1 MTTILITGASG
12 QLGMSL
18 KRIFNSKYEIISTTG
33 NNNPTGSSMHLDV
46 TNPMLF
52 KEVMETTNPDL
63 VINLAALTNVDL
75 CEKNPELAYS
85 INIGGMDNLVNAF
98 KGPIIHVST
107 DYVFDGEDG
116 PYKEEDTTNPLN
128 VYGLSKLE
136 SEKLLLDHSENSLVI
151 RSNVLYDYSSKSKAS
166 FLNWVVDSL
175 TQEKEINVVEDQWNN
190 PTWTGSLAVVID
202 RAIDTQLTGLVHWG
216 DGDLVSRF
224 DFANKIADV
233 FNLKKSLIKPILTS
247 ELNQTAKRPL
257 KSGLKSDYA
266 QNILNL
272 EPPTIKECLE
282 TIVEQK

>member
-46 TNPMLF
+46 NNPMLF

-151 RSNVLYDYSSKSKAS
+151 RSNGIYDYSSKSEAS
-166 FLNWVVDSL
+166 FLNWVVGSL

>member
-52 KEVMETTNPDL
+52 KEVIETTNPDL

-151 RSNVLYDYSSKSKAS
+151 RSNVLYDYSSKSEAS

>member
-151 RSNVLYDYSSKSKAS
+151 RSNVIYDYSSKSEAS

-282 TIVEQK
+282 TIVEQR

>member
-18 KRIFNSKYEIISTTG
+18 KKIFNSKYEIISTTRDNTSG
-33 NNNPTGSSMHLDV
+33 GSSIYLDV

-52 KEVMETTNPDL
+52 KEVVEMTNPDL
-63 VINLAALTNVDL
+63 VVNLAAMTSVDL
-75 CEKNPELAYS
+75 CEKNPELAYA
-85 INIGGMDNLVNAF
+85 INIGGVDNLVNAF
-98 KGPIIHVST
+98 RGPIIHVST
-107 DYVFDGEDG
+107 DYVFDGESG

-136 SEKLLLDHSENSLVI
+136 SEKLLLDQSEDSLVI
-151 RSNVLYDYSSKSKAS
+151 RSNVLYDYSSNSEAS

-175 TQEKEINVVEDQWNN
+175 TQEKEISVVEDQWNN

-202 RAIDTQLTGLVHWG
+202 RAIDTQVTGLVHWG

-257 KSGLKSDYA
+257 KSGLTSDYA

-282 TIVEQK
+282 SIVEQK

>member
-136 SEKLLLDHSENSLVI
+136 SEKLLLDHTENSLVI
-151 RSNVLYDYSSKSKAS
+151 RSNVLYDYSSKSEAS
-166 FLNWVVDSL
+166 FLNWVVGSL

>member
-46 TNPMLF
+46 TNPLLF

-151 RSNVLYDYSSKSKAS
+151 RSNVLYDYSSKSEAS

>member
-151 RSNVLYDYSSKSKAS
+151 RSNVIYDYSSKSEAS

>member
-151 RSNVLYDYSSKSKAS
+151 RSNVLYDYSSKSEAS

-175 TQEKEINVVEDQWNN
+175 TQEKEINIVEDQWNN

-202 RAIDTQLTGLVHWG
+202 RSINTQLTGLVHWG

>member
-1 MTTILITGASG
+1 M
-12 QLGMSL
+12 
-18 KRIFNSKYEIISTTG
+18 
-33 NNNPTGSSMHLDV
+33 
-46 TNPMLF
+46 
-52 KEVMETTNPDL
+52 
-63 VINLAALTNVDL
+63 
-75 CEKNPELAYS
+75 
-85 INIGGMDNLVNAF
+85 
-98 KGPIIHVST
+98 
-107 DYVFDGEDG
+107 
-116 PYKEEDTTNPLN
+116 
-128 VYGLSKLE
+128 YGLSKLK
-136 SEKLLLDHSENSLVI
+136 SEQLLLDHSEDSLVI
-151 RSNVLYDYSSKSKAS
+151 RSNVLYDYSSKPEAS

-175 TQEKEINVVEDQWNN
+175 TQEEEISVVEDQWNN

-202 RAIDTQLTGLVHWG
+202 RAIDTQITGLVHWG

-257 KSGLKSDYA
+257 KSGLASDYA

>member
-1 MTTILITGASG
+1 MTVILITGASG

-18 KRIFNSKYEIISTTG
+18 KRIFNSKYEIISTTR
-33 NNNPTGSSMHLDV
+33 NNNPAGSSMYLDV

-52 KEVMETTNPDL
+52 KEVIETTNPDL
-63 VINLAALTNVDL
+63 VINLAALTNVDH

-151 RSNVLYDYSSKSKAS
+151 RSNVLYDYSSKSEAS

-202 RAIDTQLTGLVHWG
+202 RSIDTQLTGLVHWG

>member
-1 MTTILITGASG
+1 MTTVLITGASG

-18 KRIFNSKYEIISTTG
+18 KKIFNSKYEIISTTG
-33 NNNPTGSSMHLDV
+33 NNISGVSSIYLDV
-46 TNPMLF
+46 TNPVLF
-52 KEVMETTNPDL
+52 KEVVEMTNPDL
-63 VINLAALTNVDL
+63 VVNLAAMTSVDL

-98 KGPIIHVST
+98 RGPIIHVST
-107 DYVFDGEDG
+107 DYVFDGESG
-116 PYKEEDTTNPLN
+116 PYKEEDTTNPIN
-128 VYGLSKLE
+128 VYGISKLE
-136 SEKLLLDHSENSLVI
+136 SEKLLLDQSENSLVI
-151 RSNVLYDYSSKSKAS
+151 RSNVLYDYSSNSEAS

-175 TQEKEINVVEDQWNN
+175 TQEKEISVVEDQWNN

-257 KSGLKSDYA
+257 KSGLTSDYA

>member
-18 KRIFNSKYEIISTTG
+18 KRIFNSKYEIISTTR
-33 NNNPTGSSMHLDV
+33 NNNPTGSSMYLDV

-151 RSNVLYDYSSKSKAS
+151 RSNVLYDYSSKSEAS

-175 TQEKEINVVEDQWNN
+175 TQEKEINIVEDQWNN

>member
-151 RSNVLYDYSSKSKAS
+151 RSNVLYDYSSKSEAS

-202 RAIDTQLTGLVHWG
+202 RVIDTQLTGLVHWG

>member
-1 MTTILITGASG
+1 MTVILITGASG

-151 RSNVLYDYSSKSKAS
+151 RSNVLYDYSSKSEAS

-202 RAIDTQLTGLVHWG
+202 RVIDTQLTGLVHWG

>member
-136 SEKLLLDHSENSLVI
+136 SEKLLLDHTENSLVI
-151 RSNVLYDYSSKSKAS
+151 RSNVLYDYSSKSEAS

-175 TQEKEINVVEDQWNN
+175 TQEKEIRVVEDQWNN